1 MVESHLQDAS
11 ELLIDDQNSNVNLF
25 LLENE
30 AFSHLMIDEFQT
42 NGEKQ
47 KGFKIMNLFLNY
59 CYIQLI

>member
-1 MVESHLQDAS
+1 MVESHLHTAT
-11 ELLIDDQNSNVNLF
+11 ELLTGDQTEVQSF
-25 LLENE
+25 LLENRV
-30 AFSHLMIDEFQT
+30 FFHLMIDEFQT